1 MSSYMQGRGIGMKV
15 VGIDISKYHFD
26 LYLLPEGKAAHYA
39 NDAEGIT
46 QCCRFLA
53 EVRPERIVLEATGGY
68 ELALT
73 LALQTAALPV
83 IVVNPRRVR
92 EYARSQGL
100 LAKTDRIDA
109 RVIAEFAQSP
119 RVQVRELPD
128 AQGRQRAEWIA
139 RKRQLVELHVAE
151 QNRLEHATDAL
162 VVHSL
167 RRLLTVIEKEIAKLD
182 QKIAAAIAADPP
194 LRRKAEIL
202 DSTPGI
208 APATAAMLVTELP
221 ELGRVNRRQI
231 AALVGLAPM
240 NRDSGQ
246 FRGQRTTG
254 GGRVRVRSVLYMPL
268 LTVIRCNPA
277 IRRFYQRL
285 LDHGKAKMTA
295 LVAAMRK
302 LLTTLNTLIKK
313 DQLWNPQSA

>member
-1 MSSYMQGRGIGMKV
+1 MRMKV

-26 LYLLPEGKAAHYA
+26 LHLLPEAKAARYT
-39 NDAEGIT
+39 NDTEGID
-46 QCCRFLA
+46 QCGQFLA
-53 EVRPERIVLEATGGY
+53 QVQPERIVLEATGGY

-73 LALQTAALPV
+73 LALQTAGLPV

-92 EYARSQGL
+92 EYARSQSL

-109 RVIAEFAQSP
+109 RIIAEFAQSP
-119 RVQVRELPD
+119 RVQVRQLPD
-128 AQGRQRAEWIA
+128 AQGRQRSEWLA

-151 QNRLEHATDAL
+151 RNRLEHATDRL
-162 VVHSL
+162 VVQSL
-167 RRLLTVIEKEIAKLD
+167 RRVLAVLEKEIAKLD
-182 QKIAAAIAADPP
+182 QKIAAAIAADPQ

-208 APATAAMLVTELP
+208 ASATAAVLVTELP

-231 AALVGLAPM
+231 ATLVGLAPL

-254 GGRVRVRSVLYMPL
+254 GGRGRVRSALYMPM
-268 LTVIRCNPA
+268 LTVIRCNA
-277 IRRFYQRL
+277 VLRRFYQRL
-285 LDHGKAKMTA
+285 VANGKAKMTA

-302 LLTTLNTLIKK
+302 LLTILNTLIKK
-313 DQLWNPQSA
+313 DQLWNPQLA

>member
-1 MSSYMQGRGIGMKV
+1 MKV

-26 LYLLPEGKAAHYA
+26 LHLLPQGKAARYA
-39 NDAEGIT
+39 NEAEGIQ

-68 ELALT
+68 EWALT

-92 EYARSQGL
+92 EYARSQGR
-100 LAKTDRIDA
+100 LAKTDQIDA
-109 RVIAEFAQSP
+109 RMIAEFALSP
-119 RVQVRELPD
+119 HVQVRELPD
-128 AQGRQRAEWIA
+128 AQGRQRREWLA
-139 RKRQLVELHVAE
+139 RKRQLVEMHVAE
-151 QNRLEHATDAL
+151 RNRLEHATDRL
-162 VVHSL
+162 VAQGI
-167 RRLLTVIEKEIAKLD
+167 RRMLTRMEKEIAKID
-182 QKIAAAIAADPP
+182 KQIAGALAADPQ
-194 LRRKAEIL
+194 LRRKAEIC

-208 APATAAMLVTELP
+208 ATATAAVLVTELP
-221 ELGRVNRRQI
+221 ELGRVNRREI
-231 AALVGLAPM
+231 AALVGLAPL

-254 GGRVRVRSVLYMPL
+254 GGRVRVRSALYMPL
-268 LTVIRCNPA
+268 LTVIRCNPV

-285 LDHGKAKMTA
+285 VANGKAKMTA

-302 LLTTLNTLIKK
+302 LLTILNTLIKK
-313 DQLWNPQSA
+313 DQLWNPQLA